1 MSKSIGLA
9 SILCAVLCLCTLAL
23 PAHAQATRTWVSG
36 VGDDANPCSRTAPCK
51 TFAGAISKTAP
62 FGEINC
68 LDPGGFGAVTITK
81 SIIISCEAGTA
92 GVLVSGTN
100 GIVINVAS
108 TDVVYLRGLD
118 FEGLTTGLSGI
129 LFLGAGTLHVEHC
142 LIRKFNSSSAGMGI
156 SVATNGPSRIFVS
169 DSYITDNGTGSIGGG
184 IVIRPTGSASVNAV
198 LKDVHVENNA
208 AVGIKVDSTGGTG
221 VVNLMVVDSV
231 AAGSGNSNIAA
242 FTTPGTGTANVVI
255 DRASLTGAALGLRSD
270 GATTTV
276 RIGNSSISSNGT
288 GVLSANGGILQS
300 YGNNQLNGNTTD
312 GTMATIAEH

>member
-1 MSKSIGLA
+1 MNKSISLA
-9 SILCAVLCLCTLAL
+9 SIAGAVLVLCALAL

-100 GIVINVAS
+100 GIVINVTS

-142 LIRKFNSSSAGMGI
+142 LIREFMSASAGFGI
-156 SVATNGPSRIFVS
+156 NVATTGPSKLFVS
-169 DSYITDNGTGSIGGG
+169 DSYITDNGTGTIGAG
-184 IVIRPTGSASVNAV
+184 IFIKPSAAGVNAE
-198 LKDVHVENNA
+198 LTQVHVENNTR
-208 AVGIKVDSTGGTG
+208 GIDADGTGGTG
-221 VVNLMVVDSV
+221 TVNLTVVDSV
-231 AAGSGNSNIAA
+231 SAANTNSDIAA
-242 FTTPGTGTANVVI
+242 FSTPGTGTANVMI
-255 DRASLTGAALGLRSD
+255 NRTSLSASTLGLRSD
-270 GATTTV
+270 GPTTTV
-276 RIGNSSISSNGT
+276 RIGNSVIFGNVT
-288 GVLSANGGILQS
+288 GVAAVNGGTLLS
-300 YGNNQLNGNTTD
+300 YGNNQFDGNTSNGAMT
-312 GTMATIAEH
+312 TTPLH